1 MMNNRNHF
9 CIIQYKIIFLGGIE
23 NECKL
28 DKRSES
34 GSDKRKSGTQ
44 KPACRFG
51 LGRSETRRRRVLS
64 SL

>member
-1 MMNNRNHF
+1 MMNNRNYF

-34 GSDKRKSGTQ
+34 
-44 KPACRFG
+44 
-51 LGRSETRRRRVLS
+51 
-64 SL
+64 